1 MAIEWRDELSVGDA
15 TIDDDHKGLIRLIN
29 QYEQVIAEHD
39 ARLLKETFKS
49 LSDYAAA
56 HFEREEKLMEAVC
69 FPERRTHG
77 DKHADL
83 MRQVQDFHYQILCG
97 EKLHVAE
104 ISRFLHD
111 WLVNHVIQ
119 EDLKL
124 GAYVL
129 GRRRT

>member
-1 MAIEWRDELSVGDA
+1 MAIEWRDELSIGDA

-29 QYEQVIAEHD
+29 QYERAIAKHD
-39 ARLLKETFKS
+39 ARLLKETFKG

-56 HFEREEKLMEAVC
+56 HFEREEKLMEAVY

-83 MRQVQDFHYQILCG
+83 MRQVQDFHYQVLCG
-97 EKLHVAE
+97 EKLHVDE

-111 WLVNHVIQ
+111 WLVNHIIH

-124 GAYVL
+124 GAHVL
-129 GRRRT
+129 GRRRS